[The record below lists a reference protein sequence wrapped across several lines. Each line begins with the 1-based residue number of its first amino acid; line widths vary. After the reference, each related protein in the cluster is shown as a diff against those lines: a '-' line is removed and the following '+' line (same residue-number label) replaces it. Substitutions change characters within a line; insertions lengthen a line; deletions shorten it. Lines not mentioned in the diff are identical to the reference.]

1 MIDIFAAIL
10 RESWNILLDSSVYI
24 LFGILIAGM
33 LNVVLNPVLV
43 MNHLGAGRYS
53 SVVKAA
59 LFGVPLPL

>member
-1 MIDIFAAIL
+1 MIEIIVDIL

-33 LNVVLNPVLV
+33 LNVVLNPVFI
-43 MNHLGAGRYS
+43 MNHLGVGRFS

-59 LFGVPLPL
+59 LFGAPLPL

>member
-1 MIDIFAAIL
+1 MIEIIVDIL
-10 RESWNILLDSSVYI
+10 KESWNILLDSSVYI

-33 LNVVLNPVLV
+33 LNVVLSAVFII
-43 MNHLGAGRYS
+43 NHLGVGRFS